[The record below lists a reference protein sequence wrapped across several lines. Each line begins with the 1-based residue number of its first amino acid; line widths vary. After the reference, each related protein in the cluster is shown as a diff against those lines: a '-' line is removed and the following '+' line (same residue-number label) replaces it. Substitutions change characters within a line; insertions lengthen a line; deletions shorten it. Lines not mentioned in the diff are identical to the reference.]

1 MAFVSTATAK
11 VLAAELP
18 KLNESESRILY
29 PASLKASN
37 DLGMGYY
44 AQFFWIKMK
53 FEAPPVA
60 DELLV
65 VWMIYY

>member
-1 MAFVSTATAK
+1 MSTATAK

-18 KLNESESRILY
+18 KLNENDSYVLY

-37 DLGMGYY
+37 DLGMGHYV
-44 AQFFWIKMK
+44 QFLCIKLK

-60 DELLV
+60 DEILV
-65 VWMIYY
+65 V

>member
-18 KLNESESRILY
+18 KLNENDSRILY

-44 AQFFWIKMK
+44 AQFF
-53 FEAPPVA
+53 
-60 DELLV
+60 
-65 VWMIYY
+65 